1 MTRWKVY
8 TSARGS
14 TIDKIES
21 GLKLSHFTSSLPASI
36 SKDKSYCKKVH
47 RILID
52 SLISKI
58 REFSEEVEEQVK
70 LRPCL
75 ERLDE
80 IVQDNENQPK
90 NGHEWRPNRIPL
102 DNQVIRGSVLV
113 WAYYSPKYKPLYI
126 CTAL

>member
-1 MTRWKVY
+1 MLNTGFKMTRFNVY
-8 TSARGS
+8 TSARDS

-21 GLKLSHFTSSLPASI
+21 GLKLSHLTSSLPAAI

-70 LRPCL
+70 LKPCL
-75 ERLDE
+75 DRLDDIE
-80 IVQDNENQPK
+80 QDSANQPE
-90 NGHEWRPNRIPL
+90 NGNAWRSNRIPL
-102 DNQVIRGSVLV
+102 DNQVICF
-113 WAYYSPKYKPLYI
+113 P
-126 CTAL
+126 